1 MTKESA
7 TIHKLGQDM
16 GMTKMLNAIKGMG
29 DTTLDRMR
37 VALKA
42 AMINN
47 PDARSAFDEYL
58 DTWKACARNITITP
72 DQALDTLALAIIM
85 RPINESFFGEQALDQ
100 HIIGAAIKNVLKHID
115 L

>member
-1 MTKESA
+1 MTKEGA
-7 TIHKLGQDM
+7 TIHQIAGDM
-16 GMTKMLNAIKGMG
+16 GMTKMLRTIKGMG
-29 DTTLDRMR
+29 DSTLDRMR

-58 DTWKACARNITITP
+58 DTYNACAKNITVTP
-72 DQALDTLALAIIM
+72 DQALDTLALAVIM
-85 RPINESFFGEQALDQ
+85 RPINETFFGATALDQ
-100 HIIGAAIKNVLKHID
+100 HIIGAAIKKVLKH